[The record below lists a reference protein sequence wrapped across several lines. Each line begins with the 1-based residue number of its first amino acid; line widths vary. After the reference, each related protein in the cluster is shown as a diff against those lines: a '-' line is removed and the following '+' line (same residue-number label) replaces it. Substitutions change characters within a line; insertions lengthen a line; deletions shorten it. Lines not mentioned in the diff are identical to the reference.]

1 MTATP
6 VATESRITVPDG
18 AGEVGALLMLPERPS
33 CLLVLGHGAGA
44 GMRHAFMERVAIEL
58 AARGIAT
65 FRYEFPYVA
74 RGRGAPD
81 RPPVLTA
88 TVRAAVDAAAAAAPD
103 LPLLAG
109 GKSMGGRMTSTAAS
123 EAPLP
128 GVRGIVFLGFPLH
141 PPGRSDTGRSAHLD
155 RVTVPMLFLQGT
167 RDSLAEIEL
176 IRPVCE
182 RLGARAL
189 LHVVEGGDHSFAV
202 LKRSGRNADRVMA
215 ELADT
220 IAGWGAPLL
229 ARSAAAPGA

>member
-6 VATESRITVPDG
+6 ATERPFAVSPTI
-18 AGEVGALLMLPERPS
+18 GEVPGLLVRPKSAS
-33 CLLVLGHGAGA
+33 CLFVLAHGAGA
-44 GMRHAFMERVAIEL
+44 GMHHPFMETVAGAV

-65 FRYEFPYVA
+65 FRYEFPYRV

-88 TVRAAVDAAAAAAPD
+88 TVRAAVHAAAKAAPD
-103 LPLLAG
+103 LPLVAG

-128 GVRGIVFLGFPLH
+128 GVCGIAFLGFPLH
-141 PPGRSDTGRSAHLD
+141 PPGRPGGKRADHLE

-167 RDSLAEIEL
+167 RDPLAEIEL

-182 RLGARAL
+182 RLGPRAR

-202 LKRSGRNADRVMA
+202 LKRSGRNADEVMA

-220 IAGWGAPLL
+220 IASWAAPLVET
-229 ARSAAAPGA
+229 APRGA